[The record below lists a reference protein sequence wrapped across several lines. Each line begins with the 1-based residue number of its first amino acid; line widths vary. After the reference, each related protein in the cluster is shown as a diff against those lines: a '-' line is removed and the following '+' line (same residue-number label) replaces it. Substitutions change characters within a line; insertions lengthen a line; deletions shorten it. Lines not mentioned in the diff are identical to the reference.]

1 MNVVQPARRLPLQ
14 TLVSG
19 QLMQDRLTQDRL
31 TQDRLI
37 QDRLIQDT
45 DQISGCFS
53 QPPMSSRSTYTL
65 LGDIGATNARLSLLV
80 NGAFGPVAGFEV
92 ARYPKFADAVA
103 EFLQPHENGTQVTQ
117 ALIAAAGPV
126 EGGRCALTNCPWII
140 DAAELKSTFGLA
152 RAHVVNDFEATARSL
167 SRLTEKDLWPIGRGQ
182 AVQGAPVVVLGPGTG
197 LGVAGLIGEM
207 VVATEGGHATMAG
220 ASRRE
225 DALIDH
231 LRQEFGH
238 VSAERLISGAGLEN
252 IYRATVALDG
262 AQVPPRT
269 AAEITKAALAGT
281 CPSARA
287 ALEAFC
293 AFLGAFAGNVALT
306 FGARGGVYIAGGIAP
321 RIGAFIADSAF
332 RARFEAKGR
341 FRSYLEAIPTNIII
355 HPAATFVGLAS
366 LAGDAG
372 HVA

>member
-1 MNVVQPARRLPLQ
+1 
-14 TLVSG
+14 
-19 QLMQDRLTQDRL
+19 
-31 TQDRLI
+31 
-37 QDRLIQDT
+37 
-45 DQISGCFS
+45 
-53 QPPMSSRSTYTL
+53 MSSRSAHTL
-65 LGDIGATNARLSLLV
+65 LGDIGATNARLSLLA

-103 EFLQPHENGTQVTQ
+103 EFLKPHRNGAQVTQ

-126 EGGRCALTNCPWII
+126 EDGRCTLTNCQWII

-152 RAHVVNDFEATARSL
+152 RAHVLNDFEATARSL
-167 SRLTEKDLWPIGRGQ
+167 PRLTEKDLWPIGRGQ
-182 AVQGAPVVVLGPGTG
+182 AVPGAPMVVLGPGTG
-197 LGVAGLIGEM
+197 LGVAGLVDGT
-207 VVATEGGHATMAG
+207 VVATEGGHASMAG
-220 ASRRE
+220 TSRRE
-225 DALIDH
+225 DALIDQ

-252 IYRATVALDG
+252 IYRANAALDG
-262 AQVPPRT
+262 TQVPPRT

-287 ALEAFC
+287 ALDAFC

-306 FGARGGVYIAGGIAP
+306 LGARGGVYIAGGIAP
-321 RIGAFIADSAF
+321 RIGAFMADSAF

-355 HPAATFVGLAS
+355 HPAATFVGLSS
-366 LAGDAG
+366 LAGDAA